1 MIEIVNINKSFGD
14 NHVLKDVSIVFD
26 PGKSNLLIGASGSG
40 KTTITKC
47 IVGLHEVDTGRV
59 LYDGKDFGKM
69 NRKQRKELRKE
80 VGFMFQG
87 SALFDSMSS
96 EENVKFPMV
105 MFSEMTKGEMLK
117 RVDYCLER
125 VGMSGTNKLFPA
137 ELSGG
142 MKKRIGIARAMAM
155 NPKYMFCDE
164 PNSGLDPQ
172 TSILIDNLIK
182 SITEEFN
189 ITTIVV
195 THDMNSVLEIGDKIS
210 FLYKGEKYWEGTN
223 QEILNTTNTELK
235 HFVYASKF
243 VSEIAAAKAKSR

>member
-142 MKKRIGIARAMAM
+142 MKKTYWNCTG
-155 NPKYMFCDE
+155 NGNEPKIY
-164 PNSGLDPQ
+164 
-172 TSILIDNLIK
+172 
-182 SITEEFN
+182 
-189 ITTIVV
+189 
-195 THDMNSVLEIGDKIS
+195 VL
-210 FLYKGEKYWEGTN
+210 
-223 QEILNTTNTELK
+223 
-235 HFVYASKF
+235 
-243 VSEIAAAKAKSR
+243 R